1 MSSDRLQP
9 ASLATI
15 SSTQRGRTSWN
26 LSSLLPVF
34 ERLNVLKWQL
44 PEKSALD
51 IFTGGGFHGSV
62 VTEDFDANVFAV
74 RVRAGSSS
82 VC

>member
-1 MSSDRLQP
+1 MEPELAASS
-9 ASLATI
+9 
-15 SSTQRGRTSWN
+15 
-26 LSSLLPVF
+26 V
-34 ERLNVLKWQL
+34 NVLKWQL